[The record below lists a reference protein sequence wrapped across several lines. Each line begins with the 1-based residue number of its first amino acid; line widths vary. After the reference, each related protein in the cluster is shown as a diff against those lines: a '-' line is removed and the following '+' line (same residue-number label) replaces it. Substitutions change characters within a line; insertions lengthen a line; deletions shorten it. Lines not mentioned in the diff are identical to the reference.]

1 MAARKRSPAV
11 RKVAVTLNGISIAY
25 VIGLVNAIMAAV
37 NAFGLNLNDTQRVA
51 IVGLVNAALV
61 LAIHLSHRIGEA
73 QSSGDVQQVAK
84 AGMDRAAAT
93 EVVG

>member
-1 MAARKRSPAV
+1 M
-11 RKVAVTLNGISIAY
+11 RKVAVTMNGISIAY
-25 VIGLVNAIMAAV
+25 VLGFVNAVLAAI

-51 IVGLVNAALV
+51 VVGLVNAGMV

-84 AGMDRAAAT
+84 VAMDRAAAPST
-93 EVVG
+93 NG

>member
-1 MAARKRSPAV
+1 M

-25 VIGLVNAIMAAV
+25 VIGLVNSIMAVV
-37 NAFGLNLNDTQRVA
+37 NSFGLNLNDTQRVA

-73 QSSGDVQQVAK
+73 QSSGDVQSVAK
-84 AGMDRAAAT
+84 VGMDRAAAPST
-93 EVVG
+93 EG